1 MTTLAILLASLVFI
15 PLGTVLWWCLPE
27 SGAAT
32 LAIGIFILAMIGAA
46 AS

>member
-1 MTTLAILLASLVFI
+1 MTILAILLASLVFI
-15 PLGTVLWWCLPE
+15 PAGVVIWWCLPE